1 MTTLEKKLTAMQDQR
16 SPALKRLGDGVAAGI
31 GWLMR
36 KPRAIPVTYNAW
48 ALREQWVALTL
59 LTFGAALASMF
70 FVDVAATLNS
80 RRLPQLFVDVV
91 NQFTDFG
98 KSTWTLWP
106 SGVLLVACM
115 IIGARRTLTTMQHR
129 VLATIAVRA
138 QFVFMAIAIPGLVVA
153 LIKRILGRGRPL
165 SGDQNLPNAFHYI
178 PFPNDISFTGMPSG
192 HATAAFSA
200 LFVLGSL
207 WPKARPYL
215 WVYAVFIAMSRVIV
229 LSHFVS
235 DVIVGA
241 LVGSL
246 GAIMIRNAFAA
257 RGLVFYRDEFG
268 HVKPKP
274 GPSWQRI
281 KALARAIRAQ

>member
-1 MTTLEKKLTAMQDQR
+1 M
-16 SPALKRLGDGVAAGI
+16 
-31 GWLMR
+31 
-36 KPRAIPVTYNAW
+36 
-48 ALREQWVALTL
+48 ALTL
-59 LTFGAALASMF
+59 LTFGAALVSMF

-106 SGVLLVACM
+106 SGILLVACM

-129 VLATIAVRA
+129 VLATVAVRA

-178 PFPNDISFTGMPSG
+178 PFPNDIHFTGMPSG

-215 WVYAVFIAMSRVIV
+215 WIYAISICDEPRHRPVAFRKRC
-229 LSHFVS
+229 
-235 DVIVGA
+235 DRGCVGWFYGGDHDPQC
-241 LVGSL
+241 LC
-246 GAIMIRNAFAA
+246 GAGACFLPR
-257 RGLVFYRDEFG
+257 
-268 HVKPKP
+268 
-274 GPSWQRI
+274 
-281 KALARAIRAQ
+281 